1 MKLLLLVSSGP
12 ALPAR
17 RRGSPGD
24 AAGADSPHADA
35 AQHHPDGPPAPPRLP
50 SHRGADHRLL
60 LLAHGHHRHHQSRAG
75 EFHLRKFGCLV
86 QESRGLQADTLEPRV
101 PLLPPNCCPFT
112 PLLWLFYPSIFYFS
126 TPLLCLF
133 HPSIL
138 ALLPLHSYF
147 FTPLF
152 FYFST
157 SPSRLFHPFIDAL
170 LPLYYGC
177 FTPFFV
183 AVLPLNCGSFILPLS
198 FFYLSILFF
207 PPSILTL
214 LPFYFGSFFT
224 LNLVT
229 VI

>member
-1 MKLLLLVSSGP
+1 MFGSGEQRS
-12 ALPAR
+12 AS
-17 RRGSPGD
+17 GHSG
-24 AAGADSPHADA
+24 AACA
-35 AQHHPDGPPAPPRLP
+35 
-50 SHRGADHRLL
+50 
-60 LLAHGHHRHHQSRAG
+60 
-75 EFHLRKFGCLV
+75 
-86 QESRGLQADTLEPRV
+86 
-101 PLLPPNCCPFT
+101 PFT
-112 PLLWLFYPSIFYFS
+112 PQLLSFYPFIV
-126 TPLLCLF
+126 
-133 HPSIL
+133 
-138 ALLPLHSYF
+138 ALLPLHFLLFYPSTVSLSPLHSHCV
-147 FTPLF
+147 TPLF

-207 PPSILTL
+207 LPSILNL